1 MYSTTAIWPASYQGV
16 SFFIRT
22 LADGTFQGEI
32 ENGYR
37 TAPSDNL
44 LGIID
49 EVMLWIDAHESKGE

>member
-16 SFFIRT
+16 SFLIRT
-22 LADGTFQGEI
+22 LADGTFQGETA
-32 ENGYR
+32 NGYI

-49 EVMLWIDAHESKGE
+49 EVMLWIDAQTRKGE